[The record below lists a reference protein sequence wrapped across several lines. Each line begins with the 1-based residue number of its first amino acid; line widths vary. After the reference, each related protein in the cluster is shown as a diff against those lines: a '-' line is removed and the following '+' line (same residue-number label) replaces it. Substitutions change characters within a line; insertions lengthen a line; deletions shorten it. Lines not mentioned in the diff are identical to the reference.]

1 MIPNEKKKKIMID
14 LRPIYTS
21 TSASLLL
28 IVGIVLLAAGI
39 ILITIITCVIII
51 DINPK
56 KKHAIWLQHIG
67 QWAMDTWIDNIIGLI
82 LTAWLIVLCIIMG
95 ALCVISISPLRQAAA
110 EPKPPSTHAI
120 VSYVESKTDVTH
132 LSCDDDADTN
142 NIIPCTFVL
151 DNTPRDGKLVIDNDH
166 ATLFYN
172 DNATFVPVTDKT
184 TN

>member
-1 MIPNEKKKKIMID
+1 MID

-28 IVGIVLLAAGI
+28 MVGIVLLTAGVIMATMITCGI
-39 ILITIITCVIII
+39 IIET
-51 DINPK
+51 NPK
-56 KKHAIWLQHIG
+56 KKHALWFQRIG
-67 QWAMDTWIDNIIGLI
+67 RWVMDKWIDNIIGLI

-110 EPKPPSTHAI
+110 EPKPPSTQTI

-142 NIIPCTFVL
+142 NIIPCTFML

-172 DNATFVPVTDKT
+172 DNATFVPVTAKT